1 MQNLA
6 ADDLATY
13 VFFVLLFPQNTSQ
26 HDQVRLGTQSTHKE
40 TTTLALAQLDPFR
53 HRSEQEIGISR
64 ILATSSYVNGKGQSV
79 AVARPDN
86 MWMIFQRQLETREK
100 HNCATY

>member
-1 MQNLA
+1 MRLYQ
-6 ADDLATY
+6 
-13 VFFVLLFPQNTSQ
+13 VLPQNTSQ
-26 HDQVRLGTQSTHKE
+26 HDQVRLGTHSTHKE

-64 ILATSSYVNGKGQSV
+64 FLATSSYVNGKGQSV

-86 MWMIFQRQLETREK
+86 VGPTLWELFQRQLETREK

>member
-1 MQNLA
+1 M
-6 ADDLATY
+6 
-13 VFFVLLFPQNTSQ
+13 
-26 HDQVRLGTQSTHKE
+26 RLGTHSTHKE

-64 ILATSSYVNGKGQSV
+64 ILATSLYVNGKGQSV

-86 MWMIFQRQLETREK
+86 VGDISAPT
-100 HNCATY
+100 